1 MGNTCTTILTKDSIE
16 QNLNIKK
23 ETYNYKLY
31 KKSRTNKNVKK
42 KKNKI
47 IDSNSIIYDNL
58 QNNQQIINNSNLDNT
73 NKIYNKQIDNEKIN
87 NEKIN
92 NEKINNKKCIKIK
105 IKDRNIE
112 EEINDKKRIK
122 DLNNY
127 INRLEEEI
135 MNNTITSMKEK
146 IEALDKEKAIN
157 NKITK
162 LKNKNA
168 KLFKSYIELKKTND
182 SY

>member
-31 KKSRTNKNVKK
+31 KKSRTNKNVKRK
-42 KKNKI
+42 RNKV

-58 QNNQQIINNSNLDNT
+58 QNNQQIINNSHLDNT
-73 NKIYNKQIDNEKIN
+73 NKIYKQIDDKQIDNKQIDNKQISNEQIDNEKID
-87 NEKIN
+87 
-92 NEKINNKKCIKIK
+92 NKKCIK

-112 EEINDKKRIK
+112 EEINDKKRIR

-135 MNNTITSMKEK
+135 MN
-146 IEALDKEKAIN
+146 
-157 NKITK
+157 K
-162 LKNKNA
+162 LSI
-168 KLFKSYIELKKTND
+168 KL
-182 SY
+182 

>member
-31 KKSRTNKNVKK
+31 KKSRTNKNVKRK
-42 KKNKI
+42 RNKV

-73 NKIYNKQIDNEKIN
+73 NKIYNKQIDDKQTNNEQIN
-87 NEKIN
+87 NESID
-92 NEKINNKKCIKIK
+92 NKKCIK

-112 EEINDKKRIK
+112 EEINDKKRIR

-146 IEALDKEKAIN
+146 IEALDKEKIIN

-168 KLFKSYIELKKTND
+168 KLFKSYIDLKKTSD

>member
-23 ETYNYKLY
+23 QTYNYKLY
-31 KKSRTNKNVKK
+31 KKSRTNKNVKRK
-42 KKNKI
+42 RNKV
-47 IDSNSIIYDNL
+47 IDTNSIIYDNL
-58 QNNQQIINNSNLDNT
+58 QNNQQIINNSNLVNT

-87 NEKIN
+87 NEKID
-92 NEKINNKKCIKIK
+92 NKECIK

-122 DLNNY
+122 DLHNY

-135 MNNTITSMKEK
+135 MNNTITSIKEK

>member
-31 KKSRTNKNVKK
+31 KKSRTNKNVKRK
-42 KKNKI
+42 RNKV

-58 QNNQQIINNSNLDNT
+58 QNSQQIIYNSHLDNT
-73 NKIYNKQIDNEKIN
+73 NKIYKQIDNKQIDDKQTN
-87 NEKIN
+87 NESID
-92 NEKINNKKCIKIK
+92 NKKCIK

-112 EEINDKKRIK
+112 EEINDNKKIK
-122 DLNNY
+122 ELNNY
-127 INRLEEEI
+127 INLLEEEL
-135 MNNTITSMKEK
+135 MNNTIISIKEK
-146 IEALDKEKAIN
+146 IEELDKKKAIN

-168 KLFKSYIELKKTND
+168 KLFKSYIDLKKTSD